1 MIRKKAS
8 RWEAFFAAPCLAG
21 ILLRFKTA
29 ALCTAAAP
37 HYKKSAR
44 TAGTIGKI
52 LYYRLGALF
61 AAYGCLLL
69 YNFDDFA
76 FVFGFGGVGIGGSGA
91 LENL

>member
-1 MIRKKAS
+1 MLRRVWRVSFCGSKQRRFAPRRHRVIKKVPAV
-8 RWEAFFAAPCLAG
+8 RAQ
-21 ILLRFKTA
+21 
-29 ALCTAAAP
+29 
-37 HYKKSAR
+37 SA
-44 TAGTIGKI
+44 KY
-52 LYYRLGALF
+52 LYYRLGALI